1 MIQADMRYGALSA
14 KVRALYGKRLRTA
27 HLQTRIKARPEE
39 ARRHLDE
46 ALLRRVSGY
55 FLRHAAGYHMCV
67 VHTDRAPEEAFADVR
82 ERLDV
87 LYRGE

>member
-1 MIQADMRYGALSA
+1 MAIA
-14 KVRALYGKRLRTA
+14 
-27 HLQTRIKARPEE
+27 RIKARPEE

-55 FLRHAAGYHMCV
+55 FLRHAAGYRMRV
-67 VHTDRAPEEAFADVR
+67 VHTDRTPEEAFADVR